1 MEIATLTTH
10 AQALKFRALRNELIA
25 SNIANADTPNY
36 KARDIDFAS
45 ALRGAKSESLLL
57 MKTNE
62 MHASAWS
69 SDRLGAD
76 LKYRNPTQPSL
87 DGNTVDVDVE
97 EAEFAKNAVH
107 YRVSLAFIDSQIRT
121 TRLALK
127 GTD

>member
-10 AQALKFRALRNELIA
+10 EQALKLRGLRNELIA
-25 SNIANADTPNY
+25 SNIANANTPNY

-45 ALRGAKSESLLL
+45 ALRGAKSESLSL
-57 MKTNE
+57 KNTSE
-62 MHASAWS
+62 MHTSAWS
-69 SDRLGAD
+69 NDRLD
-76 LKYRNPTQPSL
+76 VDIKYRNPTQSSL

-107 YRVSLAFIDSQIRT
+107 YRVSLAFIDSRIRT
-121 TRLALK
+121 MRLALK